1 MNNAGENPSVGAVC
15 ECPLGFTGESCQHT
29 TDIKVNKSLYLN
41 IHFFLLLRFQNLIA
55 LPSFPWTWRGRTDMV

>member
-29 TDIKVNKSLYLN
+29 TDIKVTKSLYLN
-41 IHFFLLLRFQNLIA
+41 IHFFYLFKV
-55 LPSFPWTWRGRTDMV
+55 PKFDSFTFVSLDLERPR